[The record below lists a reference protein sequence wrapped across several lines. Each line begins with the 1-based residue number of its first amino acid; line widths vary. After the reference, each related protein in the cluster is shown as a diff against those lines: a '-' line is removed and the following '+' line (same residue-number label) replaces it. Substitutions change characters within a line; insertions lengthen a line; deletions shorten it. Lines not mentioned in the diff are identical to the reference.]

1 MQINITTDYAIRIV
15 FFLAI
20 KQSKITSKELSENLG
35 IPQNYLLKI
44 SRELSKAKIIK
55 KLVGINGGFVLNRS
69 IEDITLFEIINL
81 MEPTT
86 KLNRCLEED
95 EYCSRYATKDCPV
108 RKVYIKMQNTWE
120 EMLKGIKL
128 KDLIQ

>member
-15 FFLAI
+15 LFLAI

-55 KLVGINGGFVLNRS
+55 KLVGVNGGFVLNRGTD
-69 IEDITLFEIINL
+69 EITLFEIINL

-95 EYCSRYATKDCPV
+95 EYCSRYATKSCPV
-108 RKVYIKMQNTWE
+108 RKVYIKMQDTWE

-128 KDLIQ
+128 KDLV